1 MAEPDPGGGFCGDT
15 ASVLGVVFRAKGPRN
30 VISTR
35 YHYAPSSEA
44 NPGFPVMDV
53 ELLEIRDFLAAHH
66 PFDQLSDTALSKLVG
81 TIEIRY
87 FKREA
92 TVLEPEQAIDHLHI
106 LRSGAIEV
114 TNLDGELLARLG
126 EGDLFG
132 YRALLEGRKV
142 ANRAVALEDC
152 LVYLLPV
159 VEIDALCEAHPA
171 VAYFFGLLGEKSL
184 ARAIEYRPEPDDQGP
199 AINLMTTPVRDL
211 IARTPITEPPDRSI
225 CDVAKRMSEHR
236 VSSMLITEDERL
248 VGIVTDRDLR
258 NRVVA
263 RQLDCRGPVSEV
275 MTPDPLA
282 IEIGDFAFEA
292 MLLMARKNI
301 HHLPVVDGDRVA
313 GMITATDLTKRQ
325 ATSAV
330 YLVGDIYKQTS
341 LERMREATA
350 KIPQL
355 LVNLSDAGASA
366 QSIGHIITALGDAVT
381 TRLLQLAEAELGP
394 PPVPYAWVAA
404 GSQAR
409 NEQTA
414 RSDQD
419 NCMLIDD
426 AFDEAQHGDYFRTLS
441 KRVCDGLDACGYVYC
456 PGEMMA
462 MTDEWRQPLATWKGY
477 FDKWVNQPEPKA
489 LMLTC
494 VFFDLRCIHG
504 DEGLFQELREHVLE
518 LTRGKSIFLA
528 HMAANALTHQ
538 PPLGFFRNFVL
549 IRGGEHDH
557 TFDMKHNGI
566 IPIVDLARVYALAA
580 GVDAVNTQDRLSSSL
595 EGSGVSSQGQQD
607 LRDALEFISHVRIQH
622 QARQIRAGEAAD
634 NFMSPD
640 ALSPFERNHL
650 KEAFAVVRTMQGS
663 LASRFQTSTFS

>member
-1 MAEPDPGGGFCGDT
+1 
-15 ASVLGVVFRAKGPRN
+15 
-30 VISTR
+30 
-35 YHYAPSSEA
+35 
-44 NPGFPVMDV
+44 MDV

-66 PFDQLSDTALSKLVG
+66 PFDQLPDGALSSMVS

-87 FKREA
+87 FKRESV
-92 TVLEPEQAIDHLHI
+92 VLEPEQAIDHLHI
-106 LRSGAIEV
+106 LRSGAVEV
-114 TNLDGELLARLG
+114 TGPEGELLARLG

-142 ANRAVALEDC
+142 RNRATALEDC
-152 LVYLLPV
+152 LVYLLPTA
-159 VEIDALCEAHPA
+159 EIDALCEGHPQ

-184 ARAIEYRPEPDDQGP
+184 ARAIEYRPEPVDQGP
-199 AINLMTTPVRDL
+199 AINLMTTPIRDL
-211 IARTPITEPPDRSI
+211 IGREPISEPPTRSI
-225 CDVAKRMSEHR
+225 CEVAERMSEHR

-263 RQLDCRGPVSEV
+263 RKLDCRGPVGEV
-275 MTPDPLA
+275 MTRDPLA
-282 IEIGDFAFEA
+282 VEVGDFAFEA

-301 HHLPVVDGDRVA
+301 HHLPVLDGERVA
-313 GMITATDLTKRQ
+313 GMITATDLTERQ

-330 YLVGDIYKQTS
+330 YLVGDIYKATS
-341 LERMREATA
+341 VERMRDDTA

-355 LVNLSDAGASA
+355 LVNLAGAGASA

-414 RSDQD
+414 KSDQD

-462 MTDEWRQPLATWKGY
+462 MTDEWRQPLATWKQY

-504 DEGLFQELREHVLE
+504 EEALFRELRDHVHE

-528 HMAANALTHQ
+528 HMAANALSHQ

-549 IRGGEHDH
+549 IKGGEHDH
-557 TFDMKHNGI
+557 TFDLKHTGI

-595 EGSGVSSQGQQD
+595 EGSGVSPQGQQD

>member
-1 MAEPDPGGGFCGDT
+1 
-15 ASVLGVVFRAKGPRN
+15 
-30 VISTR
+30 
-35 YHYAPSSEA
+35 
-44 NPGFPVMDV
+44 MDV

-66 PFDQLSDTALSKLVG
+66 PFDQLPDGALSNMVG
-81 TIEIRY
+81 KIEIRY
-87 FKREA
+87 FKRGNP
-92 TVLEPEQAIDHLHI
+92 VLEPGQAIDHLHI
-106 LRSGAIEV
+106 LRSGAVEV
-114 TNLDGELLARLG
+114 TRSDGELLARLG

-132 YRALLEGRKV
+132 YRALLEGRQVHNRV
-142 ANRAVALEDC
+142 AALEDC
-152 LVYLLPV
+152 LVYLLPTA
-159 VEIDALCEAHPA
+159 EIDALCEAHPTI
-171 VAYFFGLLGEKSL
+171 AYFFGLLGEKSL
-184 ARAIEYRPEPDDQGP
+184 ARAIEYRPDPPDQ
-199 AINLMTTPVRDL
+199 AQTLNLVTTPVRDL
-211 IARTPITEPPDRSI
+211 LARGPISAPPDSSI
-225 CDVAKRMSEHR
+225 CEVARRMSEHR
-236 VSSMLITEDERL
+236 VSSMLITEEDRL
-248 VGIVTDRDLR
+248 VGILTDRDLR

-263 RQLDCRGPVSEV
+263 PQLDCHRPVRDV

-282 IEIGDFAFEA
+282 IQIGDFAFEA

-301 HHLPVVDGDRVA
+301 HHLPVVDAGRVA
-313 GMITATDLTKRQ
+313 GMITATDLTERQ
-325 ATSAV
+325 AASAV

-341 LERMREATA
+341 IERMREATA

-355 LVNLSDAGASA
+355 LVSLAGAGASA
-366 QSIGHIITALGDAVT
+366 HSIGHVITALGDAVT
-381 TRLLQLAEAELGP
+381 KRLLQLTEAELGA
-394 PPVPYAWVAA
+394 PPVPYAWIAA

-419 NCMLIDD
+419 NCMLLDD
-426 AFDEAQHGDYFRTLS
+426 AYDAAAHGEYFRTLA

-462 MTDEWRQPLATWKGY
+462 MTDEWRQPLAAWKRY

-504 DEGLFQELREHVLE
+504 DERLFQSLREHVLQ
-518 LTRGKSIFLA
+518 LTRGKTMFLA

-580 GVDAVNTQDRLSSSL
+580 GIDAVNTQERLSSSL

-607 LRDALEFISHVRIQH
+607 LRDALEFICHVRILH

-634 NFMSPD
+634 NYMSPD
-640 ALSPFERNHL
+640 ELSPFERNHL
-650 KEAFAVVRTMQGS
+650 KEAFAVVRTMQSS

>member
-1 MAEPDPGGGFCGDT
+1 
-15 ASVLGVVFRAKGPRN
+15 
-30 VISTR
+30 
-35 YHYAPSSEA
+35 
-44 NPGFPVMDV
+44 MDV

-66 PFDQLSDTALSKLVG
+66 PFDQLPDGSLSSLVG
-81 TIEIRY
+81 KIEIRY
-87 FKREA
+87 FKRES
-92 TVLEPEQAIDHLHI
+92 TVLEPEQQIDHLHI

-114 TNLDGELLARLG
+114 TQPDGELLARLG

-132 YRALLEGRKV
+132 YRALLEGRTV
-142 ANRAVALEDC
+142 RNRAVALEDC
-152 LVYLLPV
+152 LIYLLPTA
-159 VEIDALCEAHPA
+159 EIDALCEGHPQI
-171 VAYFFGLLGEKSL
+171 AYFFGVLGEKSL
-184 ARAIEYRPEPDDQGP
+184 SRAIEYQPDAPDQ
-199 AINLMTTPVRDL
+199 AQTINLMTTPVSDL
-211 IARTPITEPPDRSI
+211 IGREPITEPPTTSI
-225 CDVAKRMSEHR
+225 CDVARRMSEHR
-236 VSSMLITEDERL
+236 VSSMLITEGEQL

-258 NRVVA
+258 NRVIA
-263 RQLDCRGPVSEV
+263 RKVDCNRPVSDV
-275 MTPDPLA
+275 MTPDPMA
-282 IEIGDFAFEA
+282 VEVGDFAFEA

-301 HHLPVVDGDRVA
+301 HHLPVVDGDTVA
-313 GMITATDLTKRQ
+313 GMITATDLTERQ
-325 ATSAV
+325 AASAV

-341 LERMREATA
+341 IERMREATA

-355 LVNLSDAGASA
+355 LVSLAGGGATA
-366 QSIGHIITALGDAVT
+366 QSIGHVITALGDAVT
-381 TRLLQLAEAELGP
+381 TRLLQLTEEHLGP

-419 NCMLIDD
+419 NCLLLDD
-426 AFDEAQHGDYFRTLS
+426 AYDEAQHGDYFRELS

-477 FDKWVNQPEPKA
+477 FDKWVGQPEPKA

-504 DEGLFQELREHVLE
+504 EQGLFEQLREHVIE

-528 HMAANALTHQ
+528 HMAANALSHH

-580 GVDAVNTQDRLSSSL
+580 GIDAVNTQERLGASL
-595 EGSGVSSQGQQD
+595 EGSGVSAQGAQD

-640 ALSPFERNHL
+640 VLSPFERNHL
-650 KEAFAVVRTMQGS
+650 KEAFAVVRTMQGA

>member
-1 MAEPDPGGGFCGDT
+1 
-15 ASVLGVVFRAKGPRN
+15 
-30 VISTR
+30 
-35 YHYAPSSEA
+35 
-44 NPGFPVMDV
+44 MDV

-66 PFDQLSDTALSKLVG
+66 PFDQLPDGALSNLVG

-92 TVLEPEQAIDHLHI
+92 TLLEPEQAIDHLHI
-106 LRSGAIEV
+106 LRSGAVEV
-114 TNLDGELLARLG
+114 DGPDGELLARLG

-142 ANRAVALEDC
+142 RNRAKALEDC

-159 VEIDALCEAHPA
+159 AEIDKLCESHPTI
-171 VAYFFGLLGEKSL
+171 AYFFGLLGEKSL
-184 ARAIEYRPEPDDQGP
+184 ARAIEYRPEPPDQGP

-211 IARTPITEPPDRSI
+211 IAREPITEPPTRSI
-225 CDVAKRMSEHR
+225 CDVAARMSEHR
-236 VSSMLITEDERL
+236 VSSMLITEGERL
-248 VGIVTDRDLR
+248 VGILTDRDLR

-263 RQLDCRGPVSEV
+263 RKLDCRGPVSEV

-282 IEIGDFAFEA
+282 VEIGDFAFEA

-301 HHLPVVDGDRVA
+301 HHLPVVDGERVA
-313 GMITATDLTKRQ
+313 GMITATDLTERQ

-341 LERMREATA
+341 VERMREATA

-355 LVNLSDAGASA
+355 LVNLAGAGASA
-366 QSIGHIITALGDAVT
+366 HSIGHIITALGDAVT

-504 DEGLFQELREHVLE
+504 DEALFRALRDHVHE
-518 LTRGKSIFLA
+518 ITRGKSIFLA
-528 HMAANALTHQ
+528 HMAANALSHQ

-557 TFDMKHNGI
+557 TFDLKHTGI

-595 EGSGVSSQGQQD
+595 EGSGLSSQGQQD
-607 LRDALEFISHVRIQH
+607 LRDALEFISHVRVQH

>member
-1 MAEPDPGGGFCGDT
+1 
-15 ASVLGVVFRAKGPRN
+15 
-30 VISTR
+30 
-35 YHYAPSSEA
+35 
-44 NPGFPVMDV
+44 MDV

-66 PFDQLSDTALSKLVG
+66 PFDQLPDGSLSKLVG

-87 FKREA
+87 FKREN

-106 LRSGAIEV
+106 LRSGAVEV
-114 TNLDGELLARLG
+114 TGAEGELLARLG

-142 ANRAVALEDC
+142 SNRVTALEDC

-159 VEIDALCEAHPA
+159 AEIDALCESHPTI
-171 VAYFFGLLGEKSL
+171 AYFFGLLGEKSL
-184 ARAIEYRPEPDDQGP
+184 ARAIEYRPEPVDQGP
-199 AINLMTTPVRDL
+199 AINLMTTPIRDL
-211 IARTPITEPPDRSI
+211 IGREPICEPPTRSI
-225 CDVAKRMSEHR
+225 CDVAARMSEHR
-236 VSSMLITEDERL
+236 VSSMLITEGERL

-263 RQLDCRGPVSEV
+263 RKLDCRGPVSEV

-282 IEIGDFAFEA
+282 VEIGDFAFEA

-301 HHLPVVDGDRVA
+301 HHLPVVDGERVA
-313 GMITATDLTKRQ
+313 GMITATDLTERQ

-330 YLVGDIYKQTS
+330 YLVGDIYKATS
-341 LERMREATA
+341 VERMRDDTA

-355 LVNLSDAGASA
+355 LVNLAGAGASA

-394 PPVPYAWVAA
+394 PPVPYAWIAA

-414 RSDQD
+414 KSDQD

-426 AFDEAQHGDYFRTLS
+426 AFDEAQHGDYFRALS

-504 DEGLFQELREHVLE
+504 DEALFRELRDHVHE
-518 LTRGKSIFLA
+518 ITRGKSIFLA
-528 HMAANALTHQ
+528 HMAANALSHQ

-557 TFDMKHNGI
+557 TFDLKHNGI

-580 GVDAVNTQDRLSSSL
+580 GVDAVNTQERLSSSL
-595 EGSGVSSQGQQD
+595 EGSGVSPQGQQD